1 MWIGVSL
8 AINGW
13 WLTYGLAAGVWAL
26 VPVSAISLALYTS
39 MAAIYLG
46 TVGRPALTPMAL
58 GFFGLGMTPLPFL
71 IIGGWPLA
79 AFAVGLSYGIQLLPA
94 VVSACRTRDL
104 VGVSASTWLIAWV
117 EAGLWLVYGLGV
129 GDMAL
134 TLAGLVGVAMAS
146 IILARLALTGHD
158 PFSALDPPPPGRH
171 LARVIRTLGASA
183 VDNRTMVT
191 SLSEVNVSQRWLRF
205 QQGAEMAT
213 GTVKFFNDEK
223 GFGFIS
229 RDDGD
234 DVFVH
239 YSNIVGAG
247 RRSLNDGDTVEFEI
261 AAGRKGPE
269 AVDVKVV

>member
-1 MWIGVSL
+1 MNTLLNSLAVLATVLGSWMAFPQARRLARTRRIEGVSAVWIGVSL

-158 PFSALDPPPPGRH
+158 PFSALDPRR
-171 LARVIRTLGASA
+171 LVA
-183 VDNRTMVT
+183 T
-191 SLSEVNVSQRWLRF
+191 SPV
-205 QQGAEMAT
+205 
-213 GTVKFFNDEK
+213 
-223 GFGFIS
+223 
-229 RDDGD
+229 
-234 DVFVH
+234 
-239 YSNIVGAG
+239 
-247 RRSLNDGDTVEFEI
+247 
-261 AAGRKGPE
+261 
-269 AVDVKVV
+269 